1 MPNSS
6 NQGEAFEKL
15 PLCSLPQEEEEEKYE
30 DEVEEEFDIDNTTGI
45 KSVKGALVFM
55 QQGLKA
61 HAIKTDEKLN
71 QFCNILRI
79 QSNATTEAMRE
90 FKNLINAQNTESKG
104 KSRNNSFKNHHDTEK
119 LKEDN
124 DSNQENYLAALSATI
139 KRLEAKIDSL
149 EITRPNNMPGPRRPN
164 NLLNCQDLRPENLSG
179 ADTPTFEIYI
189 KSIWPEALS
198 SGEVNEELRLS
209 KNATHKF
216 SCMEELKDASADN
229 WQRLHNIQRSLF
241 NEMTPYRFWPS
252 RIVGNLSGD
261 FDTVAKFIRY
271 KNPSWLLTIEAVLT
285 IMRNYNG
292 VQPPISQLASIRK
305 KSDEGDLQFLR
316 RVRSVFNR
324 MPLSIADSSVT
335 HDVLKHP
342 LRQCVPNLWARVED
356 RGLAEISS
364 EALETTIE
372 LAAQSQQTNRPHHLI
387 EQTPNLLSFGRDEIM
402 ATEEIS
408 ESDNIAFPVES
419 DCCYKCGLQGHWSR
433 SCPYKNFQN
442 PIRALANK
450 QFIPNPKEGRGRGA
464 QTIPRKIPQTLQPPR
479 QVNVRPP
486 LSK

>member
-15 PLCSLPQEEEEEKYE
+15 PLGSLPQEEEEEKYE
-30 DEVEEEFDIDNTTGI
+30 DEVKEEFDIDNTTGI

-71 QFCNILRI
+71 QFRNILRI

-149 EITRPNNMPGPRRPN
+149 EITRPSGLNKVKKLAPDNMPGPRRPN

-324 MPLSIADSSVT
+324 MCWNSRL
-335 HDVLKHP
+335 
-342 LRQCVPNLWARVED
+342 Q
-356 RGLAEISS
+356 
-364 EALETTIE
+364 ALV
-372 LAAQSQQTNRPHHLI
+372 A
-387 EQTPNLLSFGRDEIM
+387 GR
-402 ATEEIS
+402 
-408 ESDNIAFPVES
+408 
-419 DCCYKCGLQGHWSR
+419 
-433 SCPYKNFQN
+433 
-442 PIRALANK
+442 
-450 QFIPNPKEGRGRGA
+450 
-464 QTIPRKIPQTLQPPR
+464 
-479 QVNVRPP
+479 
-486 LSK
+486 